1 MPPVDTSRKRP
12 GDGGPEDARPH
23 KRRSQGAPVASSNP
37 AFAEESDTPALIS
50 LADGSRRY
58 NEFKGDIGD
67 GICRTLSG
75 GGALFPTNY
84 KLDLPYQP
92 AWICPLY
99 TCRLRF
105 DQCSSLGLHFS
116 KAHRGLKL
124 YDEAERSFFHVIG
137 KRTKPDAEGRLRP
150 IVVARGFGAPG
161 RELKQQA
168 PAAPTANRPATAT
181 ATPTSTAS
189 RAANSSAL
197 APITPAQAARP
208 SSHKIIEINSDDEDV
223 KPAVENTP
231 VRSSAP
237 RVPAQQEQ
245 TRRKIGNNG
254 IASRVRHAATFEAY
268 NSQELGAAHHHR
280 TTFARWK
287 QEADALNLEDSS
299 STSSSEE
306 DDDLDAFLSG
316 PSGLPAPR
324 NKATQHPK
332 TNTDASPISL
342 AGSKQPS
349 VLSESNELS
358 DHSKSAIWRYLM
370 TLTKTEIPVPDDRAV
385 VELLALPKRRDLPRT
400 WQRRLSKFEEFQLH
414 TLTGLI
420 LYLGGVEE
428 SSGVEGSSAVQ
439 ISSGVEGS
447 SNPCDN
453 CRVHSEAHLFRKM
466 NFYHGSYVDHWYP
479 FPKCVFLPN
488 NLHDSAS
495 ISERLGHRSCCNE
508 YYRRR
513 WMKVPHWM
521 NAVPNGSGSLE
532 VAQEAAGM
540 DVMKTTSTNKPDG
553 TQLSANM
560 PSNRLNNA
568 TSTTK
573 AGNNAVQ
580 PLSWQASLPARSP
593 LQPAAM
599 VRDTTTSRS
608 SAQQAASQ
616 SAVKGR
622 TGNKSGLESSP
633 VNPNVGAN
641 NWLQGVR
648 NKRKEK
654 KTERKTAHQEEG
666 LGVEERRSST
676 RQAQVTP
683 VSSAAVSLSSLT
695 VQDTP
700 MAPSTSKQQGVPGN
714 SQEGAIFDPA
724 NKSAQFIGFPGEK
737 AQLLQASRRYT
748 LECIVMAGS
757 MKVNM
762 IKTGGMDTTRR
773 VNGGESWTIEPDSQC
788 LVSNFFPVDR
798 ETAVLKIK
806 SQPVLASME

>member
-1 MPPVDTSRKRP
+1 MPSVDTSRKRP
-12 GDGGPEDARPH
+12 GDGGPADARPH

-58 NEFKGDIGD
+58 SEFKGDIGD

-99 TCRLRF
+99 RCRLRF

-124 YDEAERSFFHVIG
+124 YDEAQRSLFHVIG
-137 KRTKPDAEGRLRP
+137 KRTKPDADGRLRP

-161 RELKQQA
+161 RDHDQQA
-168 PAAPTANRPATAT
+168 PAAPTANRPATKT
-181 ATPTSTAS
+181 AISTRTPVPVVK
-189 RAANSSAL
+189 SSASQ
-197 APITPAQAARP
+197 PITPAQAIRS
-208 SSHKIIEINSDDEDV
+208 SSHKVIDISSNDEDV
-223 KPAVENTP
+223 KPVVKNTP

-237 RVPAQQEQ
+237 RVSAQQEQ
-245 TRRKIGNNG
+245 TRREIGNNG
-254 IASRVRHAATFEAY
+254 TASRVRHAATFEAY

-280 TTFARWK
+280 TIFARWK

-306 DDDLDAFLSG
+306 DDDLGAFHSR

-324 NKATQHPK
+324 NKAPQHPK
-332 TNTDASPISL
+332 INTDASPISL

-349 VLSESNELS
+349 VPSESSKLS

-370 TLTKTEIPVPDDRAV
+370 TLTKTEIPIPDDRAI
-385 VELLALPKRRDLPRT
+385 VELLALPMRRDLPRT
-400 WQRRLSKFEEFQLH
+400 WQRRLSKFEEFQLN
-414 TLTGLI
+414 TLTKLI
-420 LYLGGVEE
+420 LYLGGVE
-428 SSGVEGSSAVQ
+428 GP
-439 ISSGVEGS
+439 
-447 SNPCDN
+447 SNPCDD
-453 CRVHSEAHLFRKM
+453 CRVHPEAHLFWKA
-466 NFYHGSYVDHWYP
+466 NFYHGNHVDHRYP

-488 NLHDSAS
+488 NFHDSAS
-495 ISERLGHRSCCNE
+495 ITERLGHRSCCNE
-508 YYRRR
+508 YHRR
-513 WMKVPHWM
+513 WKKVPHWK
-521 NAVPNGSGSLE
+521 NAVPNGSRSLE
-532 VAQEAAGM
+532 VAREAAGM
-540 DVMKTTSTNKPDG
+540 DVMKTTSTNKSDG
-553 TQLSANM
+553 TQLRASI
-560 PSNRLNNA
+560 PSNRLHNA

-580 PLSWQASLPARSP
+580 PLSSQASLPARSP

-616 SAVKGR
+616 SAVKGH
-622 TGNKSGLESSP
+622 TGNKSGFESSP
-633 VNPNVGAN
+633 VNRNVGAN

-648 NKRKEK
+648 NKGKEK

-666 LGVEERRSST
+666 LGVEERHSSA
-676 RQAQVTP
+676 RQAQVTQ

-700 MAPSTSKQQGVPGN
+700 MAPSTTKQQDVHVPGN

-748 LECIVMAGS
+748 LECTVMAGS
-757 MKVNM
+757 MKVQM
-762 IKTGGMDTTRR
+762 IKTGGMATASR
-773 VNGGESWTIEPDSQC
+773 VNGGETWTIEPDSQC
-788 LVSNFFPVDR
+788 LVSNFSPADE